1 MDDDLREGP
10 YAFATLLGMEMA
22 DWRQDYARF
31 ELPLTDKLMN
41 RHGNPHGG
49 VYASLLDT
57 IMGYAGCWTGDRD
70 HRQMCLTLNL
80 NVQFISRPNGK
91 MLIGEGFRTG
101 GGKST
106 FFAEGALTDET
117 GEIVAK
123 GTGVFRYRRSG

>member
-1 MDDDLREGP
+1 
-10 YAFATLLGMEMA
+10 MA

-31 ELPLTDKLMN
+31 ELPLADKLMN

-70 HRQMCLTLNL
+70 RRQMCLTLNL
-80 NVQFISRPNGK
+80 NVQFISRPKGK

-106 FFAEGALTDET
+106 FFAEGVLKDET
-117 GEIVAK
+117 GEVVAK
-123 GTGVFRYRRSG
+123 GTGVFRYRRGV